1 MGDYS
6 SSAKLISRGGVRVGV
21 LVAIDVTIFEPVLGH
36 DVRLGVERP
45 TRLNDKFNVTERD
58 GEHGKRSILRR
69 MEQFNLI
76 RGRATP
82 DGARAKYGGARRA
95 RVHRG
100 WTSSAERV
108 GELTPPR
115 GARQTGVDE
124 DVESREN
131 VFASVDDA
139 DGDLDADARADDGGR
154 GSGGFDVE
162 DVDL

>member
-1 MGDYS
+1 
-6 SSAKLISRGGVRVGV
+6 
-21 LVAIDVTIFEPVLGH
+21 
-36 DVRLGVERP
+36 
-45 TRLNDKFNVTERD
+45 
-58 GEHGKRSILRR
+58 

-82 DGARAKYGGARRA
+82 DGARAKYEGARGVA
-95 RVHRG
+95 VHPAGGPR
-100 WTSSAERV
+100 SAERV
-108 GELTPPR
+108 GPNSACTR

-154 GSGGFDVE
+154 GSVSSASRASTCNTE
-162 DVDL
+162 PSPPSSRK